1 MQVPTPVPAPVTLTR
16 RVTLGRSL
24 RLRRLAL
31 VLFCLIAALLASL
44 TLIRIEPVNWV
55 LGPVVALALTFALGL
70 LLCGMDRSAHAGET
84 LTLEPEGL
92 RLDDAGSVRAVR
104 WESLE
109 RLAKLPT
116 PESQRATRGGGIGWV
131 VMSVLKAA
139 DAPAQ
144 WGVCGSGRVLL
155 KPNAPARVLQ
165 ELALTARIFPAHPGY
180 QPVAVYFADFEPDW
194 LRGRIGDWVEFR
206 RPDLIDAASV
216 AAP

>member
-1 MQVPTPVPAPVTLTR
+1 M
-16 RVTLGRSL
+16 
-24 RLRRLAL
+24 
-31 VLFCLIAALLASL
+31 
-44 TLIRIEPVNWV
+44 
-55 LGPVVALALTFALGL
+55 
-70 LLCGMDRSAHAGET
+70 
-84 LTLEPEGL
+84 
-92 RLDDAGSVRAVR
+92 RAVR